1 MININKVL
9 GDNPKESARK
19 KHDEKTITQSELY
32 EKIPKDQL
40 YKFRGDLVE
49 IDHTFMAFLESYEPI
64 AELVP
69 KDFTIIDFG
78 CYMAAQS
85 FLFEDF
91 NKYIGVDNFE
101 NYYPFK
107 TDQEDIQS
115 TPDRFISKN
124 SKHFIMDIGEF
135 LDKYSNELKKNSDK
149 VYAICS
155 FVPGYESFFDK
166 ITETFPNCLITYCDY
181 IFSQG
186 LESEEIEKRY
196 EEMWENEYGDTST
209 QIYFCKK
216 SWFQK

>member
-101 NYYPFK
+101 NYSPSR
-107 TDQEDIQS
+107 TRTRQEDIKRTS
-115 TPDRFISKN
+115 ERFISKN
-124 SKHFIMDIGEF
+124 SEHFVLKIQDF
-135 LDKYSNELKKNSDK
+135 LDIYSNELKDNSDK
-149 VYAICS
+149 IYAICS

-166 ITETFPNCLITYCDY
+166 ITEIFPNCLISYCDY
-181 IFSQG
+181 VFSQG
-186 LESEEIEKRY
+186 LESEEIKQRY
-196 EEMWENEYGDTST
+196 KEIREN
-209 QIYFCKK
+209 IIK
-216 SWFQK
+216 